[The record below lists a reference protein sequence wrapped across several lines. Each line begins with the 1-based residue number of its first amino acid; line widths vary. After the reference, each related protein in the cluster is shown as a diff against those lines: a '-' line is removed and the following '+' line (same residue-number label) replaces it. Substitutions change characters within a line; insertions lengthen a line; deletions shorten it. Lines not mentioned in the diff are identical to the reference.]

1 MGPEVSLVP
10 LVSQGK
16 GGEGDELTVPPL
28 VSRASGRVA
37 SSSLGDRAH
46 FIPNVVAAAVA
57 LAVAVAIMMMP
68 PLEGADIF
76 IVV

>member
-1 MGPEVSLVP
+1 MRPEVSLVP

-16 GGEGDELTVPPL
+16 GGEGDELTAPSL

-37 SSSLGDRAH
+37 SLSLGDRAH
-46 FIPNVVAAAVA
+46 FIPNVVVVVA
-57 LAVAVAIMMMP
+57 LAP
-68 PLEGADIF
+68 PEGVDIF

>member
-16 GGEGDELTVPPL
+16 GGEGDELTVPSL

-37 SSSLGDRAH
+37 SLSLGDRAH
-46 FIPNVVAAAVA
+46 FIPNVAAVA
-57 LAVAVAIMMMP
+57 LVVAVAIMMMP
-68 PLEGADIF
+68 PLEGVDIF